1 MCRQPHPAQLRAAL
15 TPVPG
20 AGSVCPFPYAHAVA
34 MDTTQVTSA
43 DGFRIPV
50 TEQGHGRPILIVHP
64 GGGTSA
70 AWAGV
75 ARHLMV
81 RFRVLRFDRRTYS
94 VPGGV
99 EPAATMENE
108 VNDVLAVAATAGEPV
123 VLAGHSSGA
132 VVALEAAL
140 ASPAQVAGMVLYEPP
155 VAVTEPLGG
164 DALVRAKAAL
174 AAGDPG
180 RAMEIHLREIVQAPG
195 LLARLLPLARPL
207 WRQMTT
213 WAPGQIRDD
222 ANIESLGVG
231 IDRYAAL
238 DVLKAP
244 PRRLQRTEP
253 RTAASGNLD
262 DIGWLVPV
270 SAVGRGCCGC
280 RRVSPDSVSYGDGC
294 RRECHGQCHARGVC
308 GPRVAGAPGQ
318 HAQHGGTRGLG

>member
-1 MCRQPHPAQLRAAL
+1 MAR
-15 TPVPG
+15 
-20 AGSVCPFPYAHAVA
+20 
-34 MDTTQVTSA
+34 DTTQVTSA

-70 AWAGV
+70 AWTGV

-99 EPAATMENE
+99 GPAATMENE

-140 ASPAQVAGMVLYEPP
+140 ASPAQIAGMVLYEPP

-180 RAMEIHLREIVQAPG
+180 RAMEIHLREIVQAPD
-195 LLARLLPLARPL
+195 LLARLLPLVRPL

-213 WAPGQIRDD
+213 FAAGQIRDD

-238 DVLKAP
+238 DVPALLLGGARSPKHLRARLDALAAVLP
-244 PRRLQRTEP
+244 DVDSLVILPRQGHL
-253 RTAASGNLD
+253 ANA
-262 DIGWLVPV
+262 W
-270 SAVGRGCCGC
+270 
-280 RRVSPDSVSYGDGC
+280 
-294 RRECHGQCHARGVC
+294 
-308 GPRVAGAPGQ
+308 APGKV
-318 HAQHGGTRGLG
+318 AQIIETFADRVLR